1 MDFHSTQP
9 NTVHIRRSM
18 QWMQYA
24 VEEVPL
30 ESP

>member
-1 MDFHSTQP
+1 MDLHSMQP
-9 NTVHIRRSM
+9 HTENIRRSM